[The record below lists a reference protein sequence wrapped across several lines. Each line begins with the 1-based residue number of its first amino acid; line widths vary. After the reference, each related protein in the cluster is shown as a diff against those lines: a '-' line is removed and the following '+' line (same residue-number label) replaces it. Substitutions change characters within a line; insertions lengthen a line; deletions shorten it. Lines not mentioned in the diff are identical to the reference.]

1 MDIHPDRHTSRHQ
14 DTQISGQTDIHLD
27 IKTHTDIQMD
37 GPTYRQTDDR
47 HIDGQTDIQPSRLA
61 RCVFKQS
68 SQMTPFMSLSSL
80 AHIYKVI

>member
-47 HIDGQTDIQPSRLA
+47 HIDGPTDIQPSR
-61 RCVFKQS
+61 
-68 SQMTPFMSLSSL
+68 QMDRHPSRK
-80 AHIYKVI
+80 IYIKTS